1 VTIDDSNSEQPGGLD
16 DALAEVGELEAQVE
30 EGAAAAELAIL
41 AEAEQAEEA
50 LENLAETVAA
60 EALRAVAEAGSE
72 DEAQEVLEAA
82 ALVEAAIEEAEEA
95 VAEEALAEVAA
106 VEEAVA
112 EIEDAVETELEIAV
126 EAVAEEVELE
136 ALKQVVAT
144 EAIEG
149 SLAASSEEEA
159 LAILEEGVAVTE
171 AIEEVQEAVALEA
184 VAESIEV
191 VEELVADLVDED
203 EDEDEEPYVQSPYD
217 RPGRWYVIHSYS
229 GYENKVSSNLK
240 NVVASRQMEDKVFE
254 VVIPM
259 EDVVEFKGGK
269 KVTVQKKVFPG
280 YLLVRCDLDD
290 DTWGAIRNTPG
301 VTGFVGPGTKPTPLS
316 RREVENILQVKLEGT
331 ETPTKRSRPR
341 LEYEVDETVRVKE
354 GPFADFSGQ
363 IAEINEDQLKL
374 KVLVNIFGRET
385 PVELEFSQVAKL

>member
-1 VTIDDSNSEQPGGLD
+1 MTDPTNT
-16 DALAEVGELEAQVE
+16 DA
-30 EGAAAAELAIL
+30 
-41 AEAEQAEEA
+41 
-50 LENLAETVAA
+50 
-60 EALRAVAEAGSE
+60 
-72 DEAQEVLEAA
+72 
-82 ALVEAAIEEAEEA
+82 
-95 VAEEALAEVAA
+95 
-106 VEEAVA
+106 
-112 EIEDAVETELEIAV
+112 EDAPVTAHDTAESVMGEPDLVLDATADNETANGD
-126 EAVAEEVELE
+126 
-136 ALKQVVAT
+136 
-144 EAIEG
+144 AISGHEG
-149 SLAASSEEEA
+149 LGWGGDDEEEE
-159 LAILEEGVAVTE
+159 IVP
-171 AIEEVQEAVALEA
+171 
-184 VAESIEV
+184 
-191 VEELVADLVDED
+191 VE
-203 EDEDEEPYVQSPYD
+203 SPYD
-217 RPGRWYVIHSYS
+217 RPGRWYVVHTYS
-229 GYENKVSSNLK
+229 GYENKVRSNMG
-240 NVVASRQMEDKVFE
+240 NVVASRGIEDRVFE

-316 RREVENILQVKLEGT
+316 RHEVENILQVKVEGVEAT
-331 ETPTKRSRPR
+331 TKRSRPR